1 MLRET
6 DNALTVAAN
15 GQVAFSAEGD
25 SSLAFQSDLCS
36 EAMTMKP
43 MANRITKNVKNSIIP
58 VDI

>member
-15 GQVAFSAEGD
+15 GQVAFCTEGD
-25 SSLAFQSDLCS
+25 SSLAVQSDLCS

-43 MANRITKNVKNSIIP
+43 MTNRITRNVKNSIIP